1 MNEHISFED
10 IIQSGMFTFLVGEEK
25 RPFVVHSKAIAGTS
39 PVFDRLVNGGLK
51 ESQDRVAEI
60 EDIDPETFT
69 RFLEYAYRRD
79 YTVPFSLCA
88 PMTSNATSNGR
99 NGFGASSRTVTCDA
113 FGLENFGPSNREG
126 SSWNS
131 NSAPSDF
138 GAMAYMASASPVPS
152 DKKTRKLERLQ
163 RTAFNN
169 RQYIQPGQDASS
181 LLRAGF
187 EPYPNSSPAQDFTP
201 VFLAHARL
209 YTLADIRM
217 VYPLRDLALQKLHR
231 TLVSFKLHPERLGD
245 VVELARYAYENGEDR
260 SDDGRIDP
268 LRELVVNYVA
278 REMKVLGKHAEFRNL
293 MDGGGEFAGD
303 FWDIVSQEL
312 L

>member
-1 MNEHISFED
+1 MCDRIWQTNRHS
-10 IIQSGMFTFLVGEEK
+10 IIQSDMFTFLVGEEK
-25 RPFVVHSKAIAGTS
+25 SSFVVHSKAIAGTS

-79 YTVPFSLCA
+79 YTVPSS
-88 PMTSNATSNGR
+88 PYTPVNPSPGSNGL
-99 NGFGASSRTVTCDA
+99 NVFGVSQRVTCDS
-113 FGLENFGPSNREG
+113 FGLENLGSSNREG

-152 DKKTRKLERLQ
+152 NKKTRKLERLQ
-163 RTAFNN
+163 RAAFNN

-231 TLVSFKLHPERLGD
+231 TLVSF
-245 VVELARYAYENGEDR
+245 N
-260 SDDGRIDP
+260 
-268 LRELVVNYVA
+268 
-278 REMKVLGKHAEFRNL
+278 VL
-293 MDGGGEFAGD
+293 
-303 FWDIVSQEL
+303 S
-312 L
+312 